1 MRTRTRYPMMQ
12 APLAGLML
20 TLLPLAGCATNPATG
35 GRQLMLVSEAQE
47 SQMGLQ
53 QDEQILAS
61 GQVYEDPA
69 LQDYV
74 QDLGS
79 QLAAKSER
87 PELPWTFRVLDEEI
101 VNAFAAPG
109 GYIYVTRGILSHL
122 NSEAELAT
130 VLGHEIGHV
139 TARHSANQI
148 SKQQLMGVGLAVGMI
163 LEPAVAAWSDVAQAG
178 LGLAALKFSRDDE
191 RQADNLGLRYM
202 VGAGYDPYQAPEVF
216 DMLNRVTRASGA
228 GAMPSWAST
237 HPQPENR
244 TGLIEGRLAEIEPLP
259 PNLTVERRGYLQ
271 RLDGMV
277 FGQNPREGYF
287 EEELFRHPDLAFRIQ
302 FPRGWKT
309 HNAKDLVAAVSPK
322 QDAAI
327 VLGLAEGEN
336 ALRAAEEF
344 ARGESVRGER
354 PRTGRINGLQAAWTL
369 FEVATGDNAED
380 LAGRALFVQHGGKV
394 YRIVGYTPRS
404 RWSGYTQTIEAS
416 MQTFAKE
423 TDSRVLNVQPA
434 RVRLIRVEAPTTLSE
449 LYQRSGSSL
458 SLDKIALLNDLQ
470 PDSRL
475 SKGDLVKLVKGGPT
489 TESGH

>member
-12 APLAGLML
+12 ARLAGLML
-20 TLLPLAGCATNPATG
+20 TLLPLVGCATNPATG

-244 TGLIEGRLAEIEPLP
+244 TDLIEGRLAEIEPLP
-259 PNLTVERRGYLQ
+259 ANLTVERRGYLQ

-277 FGQNPREGYF
+277 FGQNPREG
-287 EEELFRHPDLAFRIQ
+287 LFRRGALPASRSGFSNSSFLA
-302 FPRGWKT
+302 
-309 HNAKDLVAAVSPK
+309 
-322 QDAAI
+322 
-327 VLGLAEGEN
+327 
-336 ALRAAEEF
+336 
-344 ARGESVRGER
+344 
-354 PRTGRINGLQAAWTL
+354 
-369 FEVATGDNAED
+369 
-380 LAGRALFVQHGGKV
+380 
-394 YRIVGYTPRS
+394 VG
-404 RWSGYTQTIEAS
+404 
-416 MQTFAKE
+416 
-423 TDSRVLNVQPA
+423 
-434 RVRLIRVEAPTTLSE
+434 RLITPKTWSPR
-449 LYQRSGSSL
+449 
-458 SLDKIALLNDLQ
+458 
-470 PDSRL
+470 
-475 SKGDLVKLVKGGPT
+475 
-489 TESGH
+489 

>member
-1 MRTRTRYPMMQ
+1 MPTRTRHATMQ
-12 APLAGLML
+12 TTVAGLL
-20 TLLPLAGCATNPATG
+20 LALLPLLGCATNPATG

-47 SQMGLQ
+47 SQMGLR

-79 QLAAKSER
+79 QLATKSER
-87 PELPWTFRVLDEEI
+87 PELPWTFRLLDDEI

-148 SKQQLMGVGLAVGMI
+148 SKQQLMGMGLAVGMI
-163 LEPAVAAWSDVAQAG
+163 LEPAVAAWSDVAQTG

-202 VGAGYDPYQAPEVF
+202 AGAGYDPYQAPEVF
-216 DMLNRVTRASGA
+216 DMLNRVTRASGES
-228 GAMPSWAST
+228 AMPSWAST

-244 TGLIEGRLAEIEPLP
+244 THLIESRLAEIEPLP
-259 PNLTVERRGYLQ
+259 SNLTVGRREYLQ

-287 EEELFRHPDLAFRIQ
+287 EEELFLHPDLAFRFQ
-302 FPRGWKT
+302 FPGGWKT
-309 HNAKDLVAAVSPK
+309 HNAKDLVAGVSPS

-327 VLGLAEGEN
+327 VLGMAQGEN

-344 ARGESVRGER
+344 VRDESVRGER
-354 PRTGRINGLQAAWTL
+354 PQTGRINGLQAAWAR
-369 FEVATGDNAED
+369 FEVVMGGKSED

-394 YRIVGYTPRS
+394 YRIVGYTTKS
-404 RWSGYTQTIEAS
+404 RWSSYTQAIETS
-416 MQTFAKE
+416 MQTFARE
-423 TDSRVLNVQPA
+423 TDSRVLNAQPA
-434 RVRLIRVEAPTTLSE
+434 RVRLVRVETPTTLSE
-449 LYQRSGSSL
+449 LYQRNGSSL
-458 SLDKIALLNDLQ
+458 SLEKIALLNDLQ
-470 PDSRL
+470 PNARL
-475 SKGDLVKLVKGGPT
+475 AKGDLVKLVKGGT
-489 TESGH
+489 ISESSH